1 MKILFLQKKIFG
13 ATHKKLKTN
22 TMKTDFYTIKNNVW
36 TKTKLNDKY
45 LSWHWILLYNDD
57 LTEKGIGMYPTKVD
71 TMKLKYD

>member
-1 MKILFLQKKIFG
+1 
-13 ATHKKLKTN
+13 
-22 TMKTDFYTIKNNVW
+22 MKTDFYTIKNNVW
-36 TKTKLNDKY
+36 TKTKPNDEH